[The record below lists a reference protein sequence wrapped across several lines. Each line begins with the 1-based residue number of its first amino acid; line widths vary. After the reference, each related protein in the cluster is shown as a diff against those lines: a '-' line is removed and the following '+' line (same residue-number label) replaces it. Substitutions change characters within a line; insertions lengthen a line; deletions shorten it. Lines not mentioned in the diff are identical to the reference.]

1 MSRKRRKKKKRSGWN
16 LISKEEM
23 AKRAKLRSLNKPK
36 GKYKKGNS
44 KWKNEFVAVSGG
56 LPGLGK
62 KR

>member
-1 MSRKRRKKKKRSGWN
+1 MGF
-16 LISKEEM
+16 ISKEEL
-23 AKRAKLRSLNKPK
+23 ATRAKLRKLNKPK
-36 GKYKKGNS
+36 KVVSKKGKKRYP